1 MERRYA
7 LFIAIS
13 LGIIL
18 GGQLLQAKLFPK
30 KPPAPPVQIGDP
42 EPRPGVDDPAIEAS
56 DEVVGEVPKPSPS
69 SVDKSGIDSTI
80 DATATEEKKEPL
92 HARIHAV
99 LGSLDPS
106 GESKM
111 LVTLTSRGAAIE
123 RIELAG
129 ERFHDQEDRS
139 GYLGHLALE
148 GFDGKVRV
156 WVLSVWGRRL
166 PLLIFDRAI

>member
-30 KPPAPPVQIGDP
+30 KPPAPPVQLGDP

-56 DEVVGEVPKPSPS
+56 DEVVGEVPKPSSS

-80 DATATEEKKEPL
+80 DATAWIT
-92 HARIHAV
+92 
-99 LGSLDPS
+99 
-106 GESKM
+106 
-111 LVTLTSRGAAIE
+111 
-123 RIELAG
+123 
-129 ERFHDQEDRS
+129 RS
-139 GYLGHLALE
+139 Q
-148 GFDGKVRV
+148 R
-156 WVLSVWGRRL
+156 
-166 PLLIFDRAI
+166 